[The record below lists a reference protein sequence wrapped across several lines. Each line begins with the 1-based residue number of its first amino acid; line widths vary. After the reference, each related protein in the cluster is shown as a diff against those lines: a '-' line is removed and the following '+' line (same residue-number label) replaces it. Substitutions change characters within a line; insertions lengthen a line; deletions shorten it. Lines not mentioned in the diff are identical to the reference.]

1 MAGQLQTEETNQIID
16 ERHLVVMVRFKP
28 AAGLNTSSATSMLG
42 GVTSAVDGAV
52 SAVEGAIAS
61 IPGLNMFI
69 TEEKNNN
76 KSETEYDY
84 FKDYS
89 DWDAMFD
96 KIKDSIKEVND
107 KSEVEKFEFDS
118 TDEKGRKDEAKKL
131 KSKIDSK
138 IAGWKK
144 YTSAIHFI
152 GLGQGGNIINECTQ
166 LLADDETFKTEK
178 WVVKSVVYVATPL
191 YKNIHTLSKAALKGK
206 GKVLSFGNQ
215 YDLTQA
221 ALEYFDDNEKLL
233 TLIKDSNKNS
243 LSLAVGKIKLRVIK
257 VMAIVLSGLQIK
269 TNPASINALEKKF
282 DDLKSELE
290 GMVKDIV
297 GFITN
302 IKDEGTSFIKL
313 DEIPDFEKISGG
325 YDAIPDKAV
334 VIIEKGFE
342 DIGKKINQISIANPN
357 LSLGP
362 EDLIK
367 VLNCLCPVFDS
378 IKDSLAVLKPKE
390 KGGQDLTNQI
400 IEKSGIKKIFAPA
413 SETPNYLPIDKEYI
427 NKTIEA
433 AKNNTPDMAAV
444 LVSKVRTLLIK
455 ATEKTNEV
463 KDMGNEQKQQ
473 VAEAIACL
481 TLPMLPTK
489 LDFYSKLLDVLPLF
503 DLEKL
508 TDGFTGADA
517 MKMVDDN
524 SALKKLGIAF
534 PNELKASVAGADAEV
549 KRIKGYF
556 NKNNFKLM
564 EKIDSLHLIYNEHN
578 LTLKKHIGQV
588 HQCID
593 EQTGYISLMKAKGFD
608 NSCTLEENKYTQGSK
623 TEKENVMPTTE
634 IKKDKAA

>member
-1 MAGQLQTEETNQIID
+1 MAGQLQTEATNQIID

-28 AAGLNTSSATSMLG
+28 AAGLNTNSATSMLG

-76 KSETEYDY
+76 KSETAYDY
-84 FKDYS
+84 FNDYS

-118 TDEKGRKDEAKKL
+118 IDEKGRKNEAKKL

-152 GLGQGGNIINECTQ
+152 GLGQGGNVINECTH

-178 WVVKSVVYVATPL
+178 WAVKSVAYVATPL
-191 YKNIHTLSKAALKGK
+191 YKNIHTLNKAALKGK
-206 GKVLSFGNQ
+206 GKVLSYGNQ

-243 LSLAVGKIKLRVIK
+243 LSLAVGKIKLRLIK

-269 TNPASINALEKKF
+269 TDPDSINALQKKF

-290 GMVKDIV
+290 GVVKDMV
-297 GFITN
+297 GFITTL
-302 IKDEGTSFIKL
+302 KDEGTSFIDL
-313 DEIPDFEKISGG
+313 DLIPDFKDISAG
-325 YDAIPDKAV
+325 YDTIPDKAV
-334 VIIEKGFE
+334 AIIEKVFG
-342 DIGKKINQISIANPN
+342 DIATKAKSTFANKG
-357 LSLGP
+357 LELGP
-362 EDLIK
+362 SDLAK
-367 VLNCLCPVFDS
+367 ALNCLCPVFDAIS
-378 IKDSLAVLKPKE
+378 NSLAVLKPKE
-390 KGGQDLTNQI
+390 KAGEDLAKQVLDNA
-400 IEKSGIKKIFAPA
+400 GIKKVFAPA
-413 SETPNYLPIDKEYI
+413 AQTPTYLPIDKEYI
-427 NKTIEA
+427 NKAIEA
-433 AKNNTPDMAAV
+433 AKNNTPD
-444 LVSKVRTLLIK
+444 LVGALINKVKDLLTK
-455 ATEKTNEV
+455 ATLTTNDV
-463 KDMGNEQKQQ
+463 KDMTVEQKQQ
-473 VAEAIACL
+473 VAQAISCL
-481 TLPMLPTK
+481 VLPMLPTK
-489 LDFYSKLLDVLPLF
+489 LDFYSKLIQFIPFNIQELTEDLTGQNLMGKAAGPLNKIAIEF
-503 DLEKL
+503 PEEL
-508 TDGFTGADA
+508 T
-517 MKMVDDN
+517 K
-524 SALKKLGIAF
+524 
-534 PNELKASVAGADAEV
+534 SVAKADAEV
-549 KRIKGYF
+549 KRITGYF
-556 NKNNFKLM
+556 SKNNFKLM
-564 EKIDSLHLIYNEHN
+564 ENIDSLHLIYNEHN

-593 EQTGYISLMKAKGFD
+593 EQTGYLNLMKSKGFD

-623 TEKENVMPTTE
+623 TVKEDVMPTTE
-634 IKKDKAA
+634 IKENKAA

>member
-1 MAGQLQTEETNQIID
+1 MAGQLQTEATNQIID

-28 AAGLNTSSATSMLG
+28 AAGLNTNSATSMLG

-76 KSETEYDY
+76 KSETAYDY
-84 FKDYS
+84 FNDYS

-96 KIKDSIKEVND
+96 KIKESIKEVND
-107 KSEVEKFEFDS
+107 KSEVEKFEFES

-152 GLGQGGNIINECTQ
+152 GLGQGGNVINECTH

-178 WVVKSVVYVATPL
+178 WAVKSVVYVATPL
-191 YKNIHTLSKAALKGK
+191 YKNVHTLNKAALKGK
-206 GKVLSFGNQ
+206 GKVLSYGNQ

-233 TLIKDSNKNS
+233 TLIKGSNKNS
-243 LSLAVGKIKLRVIK
+243 LSLAVGKIKLRLIK

-269 TNPASINALEKKF
+269 TDPASINALEKKF

-297 GFITN
+297 GFITTL
-302 IKDEGTSFIKL
+302 KDEGTSFIKL
-313 DEIPDFEKISGG
+313 DEIPDFKEISTG
-325 YDAIPDKAV
+325 YDAIPDKALK
-334 VIIEKGFE
+334 IIEKVFE
-342 DIGKKINQISIANPN
+342 DIGTKAKSTFANKG
-357 LSLGP
+357 LELGP
-362 EDLIK
+362 SDLAK
-367 VLNCLCPVFDS
+367 SLNCLCPVFDAIS
-378 IKDSLAVLKPKE
+378 NSLAVLKPKE
-390 KGGQDLTNQI
+390 KAGEDLAKQVLDNA
-400 IEKSGIKKIFAPA
+400 GIKKVFAPA
-413 SETPNYLPIDKEYI
+413 AQTPTYLPIDKEYI
-427 NKTIEA
+427 NKAIEA
-433 AKNNTPDMAAV
+433 AKNNTPD
-444 LVSKVRTLLIK
+444 LVGALINKVKDLLTK
-455 ATEKTNEV
+455 ATLTTNDV
-463 KDMGNEQKQQ
+463 KDMTVEQKQQ
-473 VAEAIACL
+473 VAQAISCL
-481 TLPMLPTK
+481 VLPMLPTK
-489 LDFYSKLLDVLPLF
+489 LDFYSKLIQFIPFNIQELTKDLTGQNLMGKAAGPLNKIAIEF
-503 DLEKL
+503 PEEL
-508 TDGFTGADA
+508 T
-517 MKMVDDN
+517 K
-524 SALKKLGIAF
+524 
-534 PNELKASVAGADAEV
+534 SVAKADDEV
-549 KRIKGYF
+549 KRITGYF

-564 EKIDSLHLIYNEHN
+564 ENIDSLHLIYNEHN

-593 EQTGYISLMKAKGFD
+593 EQTGYIDIMKQKGFD
-608 NSCTLEENKYTQGSK
+608 NSCTLEENKYMQGSK
-623 TEKENVMPTTE
+623 TVKEDVMVTTE